1 MSSGSN
7 TPQYNSG
14 IARAIAARSMPALI
28 RLNALPRWFVVVGL
42 GALMVGGLILE
53 NRIGGLLLLIVTAFV
68 GWLLLLSW
76 PVLNRSARTVR
87 ALVVLVLAGLS
98 LYYLIKG

>member
-1 MSSGSN
+1 M
-7 TPQYNSG
+7 
-14 IARAIAARSMPALI
+14 
-28 RLNALPRWFVVVGL
+28 VVGL